1 MYIIINDIFHVVMT
15 SFFCFFRI
23 DNKLMKLRRGLAVM
37 RVPFFILVSQ
47 LLLYL
52 QEASL
57 QNAEFPLKASGP
69 LRVPEA

>member
-37 RVPFFILVSQ
+37 RVPFIILVSQ
-47 LLLYL
+47 QLPYL

-57 QNAEFPLKASGP
+57 RYSVRPSLANELLHA
-69 LRVPEA
+69 R